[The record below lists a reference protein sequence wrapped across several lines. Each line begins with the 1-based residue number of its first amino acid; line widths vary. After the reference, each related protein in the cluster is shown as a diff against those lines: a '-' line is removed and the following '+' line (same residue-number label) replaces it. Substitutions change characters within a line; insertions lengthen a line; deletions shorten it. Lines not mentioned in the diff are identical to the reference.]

1 MISSI
6 EGIVTEKHADYIVV
20 SINGLGIK
28 VNVSTAL
35 AQKIELHKTVG
46 IYTNLVVREDSL
58 TLYGF
63 ESKEEREMFSLL
75 LSVSGVGPRTA
86 MAALS
91 SGSTDLIKRAVINEQ
106 PELLGHL
113 PGVGKKTAQGIVLH
127 LQGKIEGEKMVGRS
141 VQNEVDNDVIAA
153 LTGLGYSVVEA
164 QAALQ
169 MLPEDTPNDLE
180 TRIRTA
186 LKYFS

>member
-1 MISSI
+1 MIASI
-6 EGIVTEKHADYIVV
+6 EGIVTEKHADHVVV

-28 VNVSTAL
+28 VIVTTTH
-35 AQKIELHKTVG
+35 AQKIELHKTAG

-63 ESKEEREMFSLL
+63 ETTEEREMFTLL

-91 SGSTDLIKRAVINEQ
+91 SGSIDLIKRAVLNEQ

-127 LQGKIEGEKMVGRS
+127 LQGKIEGEKMAGRGTQS
-141 VQNEVDNDVIAA
+141 EVDDDVIAA
-153 LTGLGYSVVEA
+153 LTGLGYSVLEA
-164 QAALQ
+164 QAAVQ
-169 MLPEDTPNDLE
+169 MLPADTPQDLE
-180 TRIRTA
+180 TRLRSA

>member
-1 MISSI
+1 MIASI
-6 EGIVTEKHADYIVV
+6 EGIVTEKHDDHIVV

-28 VNVSTAL
+28 VHVTTSL
-35 AQKIELHKTVG
+35 AIKTELHKTVG
-46 IYTNLVVREDSL
+46 MFTNLVVREDSL

-63 ESKEEREMFSLL
+63 ESTEEREMFSLL

-86 MAALS
+86 LAALS
-91 SGSTDLIKRAVINEQ
+91 SGSIDQIKRAVINGQ
-106 PELLGHL
+106 PELLSHI
-113 PGVGKKTAQGIVLH
+113 PGIGKKTAQGIVLH
-127 LQGKIEGEKMVGRS
+127 LQGKIEGERMTWRGAQS
-141 VQNEVDNDVIAA
+141 EIDNDVIAA

-169 MLPEDTPNDLE
+169 MLPEDTPADLE

>member
-6 EGIVTEKHADYIVV
+6 EGIVTEKHPDHIVI

-28 VNVSTAL
+28 VLVTTGL
-35 AQKIELHKTVG
+35 LQKIELHKTVG
-46 IYTNLVVREDSL
+46 IFTNLVVREDSL

-63 ESKEEREMFSLL
+63 ESKEEREMFSQL
-75 LSVSGVGPRTA
+75 LSVSGVGPKTA
-86 MAALS
+86 LAALS
-91 SGSTDLIKRAVINEQ
+91 SGSIDLIKRAVINEQ

-127 LQGKIEGEKMVGRS
+127 LQGKIEGEKAAGRGDH
-141 VQNEVDNDVIAA
+141 NEIDSDVIAA

-164 QAALQ
+164 QAANQ
-169 MLPEDTPNDLE
+169 MLPEDTPDDLE
-180 TRIRTA
+180 SRIRAA

>member
-1 MISSI
+1 MIASI
-6 EGIVTEKHADYIVV
+6 EGIVTEKHTDHIVI
-20 SINGLGIK
+20 SISGLGIK
-28 VNVSTAL
+28 VYVTTAL
-35 AQKIELHKTVG
+35 AQKIELHKTAG
-46 IYTNLVVREDSL
+46 IYTFLVVREDSL

-63 ESKEEREMFSLL
+63 ELKEEREMFSLL

-91 SGSTDLIKRAVINEQ
+91 AGSIDLIKRAVLNEQ

-127 LQGKIEGEKMVGRS
+127 LQGKIEGEKVVGRS
-141 VQNEVDNDVIAA
+141 AQNELDNDLISA

-169 MLPEDTPNDLE
+169 MLPEDTPEDLE
-180 TRIRTA
+180 IRIRTA
-186 LKYFS
+186 LKYFA

>member
-6 EGIVTEKHADYIVV
+6 EGIVIEKHADHIVI

-28 VNVSTAL
+28 VYVTTAL
-35 AQKIELHKTVG
+35 AQKIEIHKTAG
-46 IYTNLVVREDSL
+46 IFTNLVVREDSL

-63 ESKEEREMFSLL
+63 ETKEEREMFSLL

-86 MAALS
+86 LAALS
-91 SGSTDLIKRAVINEQ
+91 SGSIDLIKRAVINEQ

-127 LQGKIEGEKMVGRS
+127 LQGKIEGEKAIGRGT
-141 VQNEVDNDVIAA
+141 QDELDNDVIAA

-164 QAALQ
+164 QAAIQ
-169 MLPEDTPNDLE
+169 MLPEGTPEDLE
-180 TRIRTA
+180 TRIRVA
-186 LKYFS
+186 LRYFA

>member
-6 EGIVTEKHADYIVV
+6 EGIVTEKHADHIVI

-28 VNVSTAL
+28 VLVTTGL
-35 AQKIELHKTVG
+35 LQRIDLHKTAG
-46 IYTNLVVREDSL
+46 IFTHLVVREDSL

-91 SGSTDLIKRAVINEQ
+91 SGSIDLIKRAVVNEQ

-127 LQGKIEGEKMVGRS
+127 LQGKIEGERTSGRGA
-141 VQNEVDNDVIAA
+141 QNEIDNDVIAA

-164 QAALQ
+164 QAAIQ
-169 MLPEDTPNDLE
+169 MLPEGNPEDLE
-180 TRIRTA
+180 SRIRAA